1 MSLFRGFKSFI
12 GLGPSKEEQ
21 QQELERLKQEMAV
34 GTPVQKKQ
42 KEIEYNELFY
52 KVYPKSITEQAYTEY
67 MSRLNQELAAAIKE
81 QGTPSIYEGW
91 EPAATA
97 ATAATADR
105 EMNVLN
111 GGKKKSKRTKSKK
124 SKRTK
129 SKKSKRTKSKKSKR
143 TKSKKLKRTK
153 TKKSKRT
160 KK

>member
-1 MSLFRGFKSFI
+1 MAWLSRLKGLV

-21 QQELERLKQEMAV
+21 QQELERLKQQLNV
-34 GTPVQKKQ
+34 GTPIEKIQ

-91 EPAATA
+91 EPPAATA
-97 ATAATADR
+97 KTADR

-111 GGKKKSKRTKSKK
+111 GGKSKRTKSKRTKSKRTKSKRTNSKRTKSKSKK

-129 SKKSKRTKSKKSKR
+129 SK
-143 TKSKKLKRTK
+143 
-153 TKKSKRT
+153 RT